1 MAMFKGGTGGILSG
15 MVGNVVVV
23 NYRNGKV
30 VLRTAPRKRKFTELQ
45 KQNWKRFSALTSFWG
60 QFGRSQIQ
68 QIWQVAEEGRRGINL
83 FINANSPAFNPEGVL
98 EDISR
103 LHFSAGK
110 LPLPY
115 KLTAQRAANNPLE
128 VEVTWRDNQGGLARS
143 DDELMMMAA
152 HEGKF
157 TGPLA
162 TGAKRNEETA
172 MIQLPTVSGSVEGI
186 YLFFASEKRKM
197 YSKDQYFSLVTG

>member
-45 KQNWKRFSALTSFWG
+45 KQNWKRFGALTSFWG
-60 QFGRSQIQ
+60 QFGRSPVQ

-83 FINANSPAFNPEGVL
+83 FINANSSAFNPEGIL

-115 KLTAQRAANNPLE
+115 KMTAQRSVSDPQKIE
-128 VEVTWRDNQGGLARS
+128 VAWKDDQSGFAHS

-162 TGAKRNEETA
+162 TGTLRNQESA
-172 MIQLPTVSGSVEGI
+172 VIQLPAVIVNVEGI
-186 YLFFASEKRKM
+186 YLFFASEKRNM
-197 YSKDQYFSLVTG
+197 YSPDQYFGM

>member
-30 VLRTAPRKRKFTELQ
+30 VLRSAPRKRKFTELQ
-45 KQNWKRFSALTSFWG
+45 KQNWKRFGALTSFWG
-60 QFGRSQIQ
+60 QFDSSPVQ

-83 FINANSPAFNPEGVL
+83 FINANSPAFNPEGIP

-115 KLTAQRAANNPLE
+115 KMTAQRAADDPNR
-128 VEVTWRDNQGGLARS
+128 VEVAWIDDEHGLAYS
-143 DDELMMMAA
+143 DDQLMMMAA

-157 TGPLA
+157 TGPVA
-162 TGAKRNEETA
+162 TGALRKHESA
-172 MIQLPTVSGSVEGI
+172 VIQLPLVTGTVEGI
-186 YLFFASEKRKM
+186 YLFFASEKRKL
-197 YSKDQYFSLVTG
+197 YSPDQYFCLVTG